1 MLSSPTPLRTALPQ
15 TSQVACEH
23 SSQLPHCNT
32 CRRADAEARIQ
43 DVIEEMTKRAIDNAM
58 LREVLTILEK
68 MLDECRQA
76 EAMCSNLNSNW
87 VEHEYTYT
95 ERTDATTFTSRLQ
108 KLIGLALSFSPRT
121 LYHDPHR
128 AIKLIR
134 LRHDAAITA
143 LDTLLAQ

>member
-1 MLSSPTPLRTALPQ
+1 M
-15 TSQVACEH
+15 
-23 SSQLPHCNT
+23 
-32 CRRADAEARIQ
+32 
-43 DVIEEMTKRAIDNAM
+43 IEEMTKRAIDNAM
-58 LREVLTILEK
+58 LREVLTFLEK
-68 MLDECRQA
+68 VLDECRQT

-95 ERTDATTFTSRLQ
+95 ERTDANTFTSRLL

-134 LRHDAAITA
+134 LRHDAANTA
-143 LDTLLAQ
+143 LDTLLPEIPLM